1 VNDDVVVE
9 IKAAGI
15 NVDDV
20 ALLQDAA
27 GGGWFFH
34 GKTPTTS
41 NPLIGGME
49 FAGVVVEVGPKCKR
63 LKVGDKVLA
72 LQDIAFKKNPG
83 CWAERTVSPEGHLI
97 KFPSDVPLTFVE
109 AASTAM
115 AAMVSGDMYKRAY
128 GASGEAKVK
137 IAPTESRVVVV
148 GASGGLGS
156 VMVQLLAGRPE
167 AERPHIIAV
176 CSGSNAERMKRLGAH
191 EVVDYKLGSF
201 GTQVKEASVDIVF
214 DFVGGGETEK
224 GGRKVLRRNG
234 KFITAVGPRQA
245 IGDRVLT
252 CGEWHSW

>member
-1 VNDDVVVE
+1 MNDNAVVE

-27 GGGWFFH
+27 G
-34 GKTPTTS
+34 
-41 NPLIGGME
+41 GGME

-83 CWAERTVSPEGHLI
+83 CWAERTVSPEGHLL

-156 VMVQLLAGRPE
+156 VMVQLLAGRPG

-176 CSGSNAERMKRLGAH
+176 CSGSNAERTKSSIINLR
-191 EVVDYKLGSF
+191 S
-201 GTQVKEASVDIVF
+201 AS
-214 DFVGGGETEK
+214 TL
-224 GGRKVLRRNG
+224 LR
-234 KFITAVGPRQA
+234 
-245 IGDRVLT
+245 
-252 CGEWHSW
+252 